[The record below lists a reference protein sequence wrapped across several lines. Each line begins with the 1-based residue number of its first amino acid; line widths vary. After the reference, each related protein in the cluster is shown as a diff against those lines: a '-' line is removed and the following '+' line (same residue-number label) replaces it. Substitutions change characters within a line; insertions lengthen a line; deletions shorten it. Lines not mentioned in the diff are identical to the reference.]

1 MDDEPTGQDVGV
13 ASVSA
18 FIELLDDSPLSHRL
32 PPCPDWPDLN

>member
-1 MDDEPTGQDVGV
+1 MEDGPTGQDVGV

-18 FIELLDDSPLSHRL
+18 FIELLQDSTLRDQL

>member
-1 MDDEPTGQDVGV
+1 MQDESAGQDVGV

-18 FIELLDDSPLSHRL
+18 FIELLRDSPLRNQL